1 MTATVSEG
9 SPSTH
14 GEAVADPGG
23 SAAHREGA
31 ARREGAAPPRH
42 ACPESKPLRERL
54 RAMAADLVAGWKAGG
69 VPADVKSSAGLRQAA
84 ELLVRRAGG
93 TAEHVGWTMV
103 TIVSEHWRGRLAAGG
118 NGRRLLLLPD
128 CPVASGSP
136 GRMAADSPGRMAAAG
151 GVPLV
156 CGPACGISTIW
167 AAARDT
173 GWVVESTERAVA
185 AIGGLLTG
193 QYDGIL
199 GVARLEDLEKA
210 FGMLPA
216 FSLPVAAVPF
226 EAVPFDAVR
235 GPYDAVPGQKL
246 PAVDGSSKVVS
257 VGCGGALLAQAIDVE
272 WVLGLL
278 GVAGGVA
285 APVGDYLPLLREA
298 AELFT
303 PAGLES
309 LAARLGIE
317 GGFGLPAA
325 GASDTVGPRESSPAS
340 SIAPLDAA
348 AMLGGG
354 FVSRG
359 GKFLRPF
366 VALAAFDA
374 VRVDLGKPG
383 AAADAGLRDAARA
396 VAVAIEVFHKA
407 SLVHDDIEDTD
418 RVRYGRPTLHE
429 EVGIASALN
438 AGDYLLGVG
447 YRIIAGLPGVDPL
460 VVRDLVAMLSD
471 AHVRLARG
479 QGAELWWRDAG
490 DKRLTPAE
498 SLAMYGL
505 KTSPAFEAA
514 VALGVRLAGPRPEEV
529 GAIGRYALHVGT
541 GFQVLND
548 LKDWE
553 GDLENDRRAAGDLL
567 GGRPTLM
574 WSLALERLST
584 ADMER
589 LTRLAAE
596 AGRPDAAQE
605 VVAACVA
612 EARGLYAQA
621 DVFARTREIVAR
633 ERAAAAAAAA
643 TCRLPRLRE
652 VLEFLLDLAVPD
664 QACD

>member
-1 MTATVSEG
+1 
-9 SPSTH
+9 
-14 GEAVADPGG
+14 
-23 SAAHREGA
+23 
-31 ARREGAAPPRH
+31 
-42 ACPESKPLRERL
+42 
-54 RAMAADLVAGWKAGG
+54 MAADLVAGWKTGG
-69 VPADVKSSAGLRQAA
+69 VPAEVKSSAGLRQSA
-84 ELLVRRAGG
+84 ETLVRRAG
-93 TAEHVGWTMV
+93 AAPEHVGWTMV
-103 TIVSEHWRGRLAAGG
+103 TIVSEHWRGRLATGG

-128 CPVASGSP
+128 CPQ
-136 GRMAADSPGRMAAAG
+136 AAG
-151 GVPLV
+151 SRERSGATAGGLPQV
-156 CGPACGISTIW
+156 CGPACGIATIW
-167 AAARDT
+167 SAARDT
-173 GWVVESTERAVA
+173 GWVVESTDRAMA

-199 GVARLEDLEKA
+199 GVARLADLEKA

-226 EAVPFDAVR
+226 DELAAGELASASSPAAGDA
-235 GPYDAVPGQKL
+235 
-246 PAVDGSSKVVS
+246 S
-257 VGCGGALLAQAIDVE
+257 CGETLLAEAIDVE

-303 PAGLES
+303 PEGLES
-309 LAARLGIE
+309 LSRRLGMDAS
-317 GGFGLPAA
+317 FGLPMAA
-325 GASDTVGPRESSPAS
+325 VSVANL
-340 SIAPLDAA
+340 APLDAA
-348 AMLGGG
+348 AALGGG

-366 VALAAFDA
+366 VSLAAFDA
-374 VRVDLGKPG
+374 VRADLGAGTAG
-383 AAADAGLRDAARA
+383 AATESGLRDAAQA

-407 SLVHDDIEDTD
+407 SLVHDDIEDAD
-418 RVRYGRPTLHE
+418 RVRYARPTLHE
-429 EVGIASALN
+429 EVGVASALN
-438 AGDYLLGVG
+438 VGDYLLGVG
-447 YRIIAGLPGVDPL
+447 YRIIAGLPGVDPAIT
-460 VVRDLVAMLSD
+460 RDLIALLAD

-498 SLAMYGL
+498 SLTMYGL

-529 GAIGRYALHVGT
+529 AAIGRYALHVGT

-574 WSLALERLST
+574 WSLALERLP
-584 ADMER
+584 APDMER
-589 LTRLAAE
+589 LTRLAAD
-596 AGRPDAAQE
+596 AGRPDATEAE
-605 VVAACVA
+605 VAACVA
-612 EARGLYAQA
+612 EVRGLYERA
-621 DVFARTREIVAR
+621 DVFARTRAIVAR
-633 ERAAAAAAAA
+633 ERAAAAAAVA

-652 VLEFLLDLAVPD
+652 VLEFLLDLAVPE
-664 QACD
+664 QAFD